1 MAKVQ
6 IKSEKLTPFG
16 GIFSI
21 MEQFDALL
29 AQTIDSSLGLRCTM
43 FGYQYSEILRS
54 LMCVYLC
61 GGSCIEDVTT
71 HLMKHLSLH
80 PTLRTCSADTILR
93 AIEELTCKNITYKSA
108 SGKSYDFNTAD
119 KMNCLLVNALL
130 ATGQLKSGQEYDFDF
145 AHQFIETEKYDAKPT
160 YKKFLGYSNYAKD
173 KKYNFSDVNITSKGM
188 NGNPAAY
195 DHSTKILS
203 FLTSN
208 AINNTTYPEE
218 FIHMNQDNVYFGGI
232 GTYEKTA
239 MLNIEFESKFIQD
252 VIHAPY
258 GTQLVGSGNK
268 YYNSYINWVYSFNP
282 TSSFPNFTAVESGYN
297 NISWWQFAQDFK
309 ESSPSPYK
317 DYVMSNVLVAKL
329 IDIIGNNFGKNT
341 KSIALASSKNSTI
354 LPQSFKYKGKTFIV
368 KENIIKNAQNKISF
382 ANIAVSSTLKI
393 NKCIPVDSIVR
404 QVFSKERIKYLAERN
419 EKIICLTVFD
429 GQSGKIEEV
438 SFSLT
443 FAPDITEKEIFNLEQ
458 IIKNQLFSFED
469 TNTQEHYRFV
479 QAIDF
484 TLLNK

>member
-1 MAKVQ
+1 M
-6 IKSEKLTPFG
+6 SFC
-16 GIFSI
+16 
-21 MEQFDALL
+21 
-29 AQTIDSSLGLRCTM
+29 SSLLSCTNDDS
-43 FGYQYSEILRS
+43 FLAHDFETQQNRALSIYTGNYNIYQIAKKVS
-54 LMCVYLC
+54 LPSV
-61 GGSCIEDVTT
+61 STT
-71 HLMKHLSLH
+71 KLNSVITNCCNDYPVITWLH
-80 PTLRTCSADTILR
+80 
-93 AIEELTCKNITYKSA
+93 
-108 SGKSYDFNTAD
+108 
-119 KMNCLLVNALL
+119 
-130 ATGQLKSGQEYDFDF
+130 
-145 AHQFIETEKYDAKPT
+145 
-160 YKKFLGYSNYAKD
+160 NYAKD

>member
-1 MAKVQ
+1 
-6 IKSEKLTPFG
+6 
-16 GIFSI
+16 
-21 MEQFDALL
+21 
-29 AQTIDSSLGLRCTM
+29 
-43 FGYQYSEILRS
+43 
-54 LMCVYLC
+54 
-61 GGSCIEDVTT
+61 
-71 HLMKHLSLH
+71 
-80 PTLRTCSADTILR
+80 
-93 AIEELTCKNITYKSA
+93 
-108 SGKSYDFNTAD
+108 
-119 KMNCLLVNALL
+119 
-130 ATGQLKSGQEYDFDF
+130 
-145 AHQFIETEKYDAKPT
+145 
-160 YKKFLGYSNYAKD
+160 
-173 KKYNFSDVNITSKGM
+173 
-188 NGNPAAY
+188 
-195 DHSTKILS
+195 
-203 FLTSN
+203 
-208 AINNTTYPEE
+208 
-218 FIHMNQDNVYFGGI
+218 MNQDNVYFGGI
-232 GTYEKTA
+232 GT
-239 MLNIEFESKFIQD
+239 
-252 VIHAPY
+252 
-258 GTQLVGSGNK
+258 
-268 YYNSYINWVYSFNP
+268 
-282 TSSFPNFTAVESGYN
+282 
-297 NISWWQFAQDFK
+297 
-309 ESSPSPYK
+309 
-317 DYVMSNVLVAKL
+317 LVAKL

>member
-1 MAKVQ
+1 
-6 IKSEKLTPFG
+6 
-16 GIFSI
+16 
-21 MEQFDALL
+21 
-29 AQTIDSSLGLRCTM
+29 
-43 FGYQYSEILRS
+43 
-54 LMCVYLC
+54 
-61 GGSCIEDVTT
+61 
-71 HLMKHLSLH
+71 MKHLYFFLIVSFCSSLLSCTNDDSFLAH
-80 PTLRTCSADTILR
+80 DFETQQNR
-93 AIEELTCKNITYKSA
+93 ALSIYTGNYNIYQIAKKVSLPSA
-108 SGKSYDFNTAD
+108 STTKLNSVIT
-119 KMNCLLVNALL
+119 NCCNDYPVIKWL
-130 ATGQLKSGQEYDFDF
+130 
-145 AHQFIETEKYDAKPT
+145 H
-160 YKKFLGYSNYAKD
+160 NYAKEKD

>member
-1 MAKVQ
+1 
-6 IKSEKLTPFG
+6 
-16 GIFSI
+16 
-21 MEQFDALL
+21 
-29 AQTIDSSLGLRCTM
+29 
-43 FGYQYSEILRS
+43 
-54 LMCVYLC
+54 
-61 GGSCIEDVTT
+61 
-71 HLMKHLSLH
+71 MKHLYFFLIVSFCSSLLSCTNDDSFLAH
-80 PTLRTCSADTILR
+80 DFETQQNR
-93 AIEELTCKNITYKSA
+93 ALSIYTGNYNIYQIAKKVSLPSA
-108 SGKSYDFNTAD
+108 STTKLNSVIT
-119 KMNCLLVNALL
+119 NCCNDNPVIKWL
-130 ATGQLKSGQEYDFDF
+130 
-145 AHQFIETEKYDAKPT
+145 H
-160 YKKFLGYSNYAKD
+160 NYAKD

-268 YYNSYINWVYSFNP
+268 YYNSYINWMYSFNP

>member
-1 MAKVQ
+1 
-6 IKSEKLTPFG
+6 
-16 GIFSI
+16 
-21 MEQFDALL
+21 
-29 AQTIDSSLGLRCTM
+29 
-43 FGYQYSEILRS
+43 
-54 LMCVYLC
+54 
-61 GGSCIEDVTT
+61 
-71 HLMKHLSLH
+71 MKHLYFFLIVSFCSSLLSCTNDDSFLAH
-80 PTLRTCSADTILR
+80 DFETQQNR
-93 AIEELTCKNITYKSA
+93 ALSIYTGNYNIYQIAKKVSLPSA
-108 SGKSYDFNTAD
+108 STTKLNSVIT
-119 KMNCLLVNALL
+119 NCCNDYPVIKWL
-130 ATGQLKSGQEYDFDF
+130 
-145 AHQFIETEKYDAKPT
+145 H
-160 YKKFLGYSNYAKD
+160 NYAKD

-232 GTYEKTA
+232 CTYEKTA

-309 ESSPSPYK
+309 ESSPYK

>member
-1 MAKVQ
+1 MVKFFERRAFFVLRIIYVKFYR
-6 IKSEKLTPFG
+6 IKYNDN
-16 GIFSI
+16 IFTLSLQNKHLI
-21 MEQFDALL
+21 FNSYETFIFFL
-29 AQTIDSSLGLRCTM
+29 IVSFCSSLLSCTNDDS
-43 FGYQYSEILRS
+43 FLAHDFETQQNRALSIYTGNYNIYQIAKKVS
-54 LMCVYLC
+54 L
-61 GGSCIEDVTT
+61 
-71 HLMKHLSLH
+71 
-80 PTLRTCSADTILR
+80 P
-93 AIEELTCKNITYKSA
+93 SA
-108 SGKSYDFNTAD
+108 STTKLNSVIT
-119 KMNCLLVNALL
+119 NCCNDYPVIKWL
-130 ATGQLKSGQEYDFDF
+130 
-145 AHQFIETEKYDAKPT
+145 H
-160 YKKFLGYSNYAKD
+160 NYAKD

-208 AINNTTYPEE
+208 AINNTTCPEE